1 MKYTKIRISSSL
13 KVGSYIKTLE
23 SVKSIDKMTIPE
35 NTICEILSVKGKN
48 TVIESPDGE
57 QAVINIKTF
66 SFEEV

>member
-66 SFEEV
+66 SFEKV